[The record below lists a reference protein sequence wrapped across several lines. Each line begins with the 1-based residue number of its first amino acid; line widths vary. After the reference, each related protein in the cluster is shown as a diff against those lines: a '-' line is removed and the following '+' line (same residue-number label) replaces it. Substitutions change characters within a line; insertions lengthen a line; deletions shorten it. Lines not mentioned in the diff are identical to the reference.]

1 MKNIG
6 YIRVSTDGQ
15 DNSVITQREM
25 IENYSKLKGIEIHDY
40 FIDFGI
46 SGKNTIKREKY
57 LELIRLVEDGQINTI
72 ITTSLSRWSRNTLDL
87 LKSVEILKQ
96 HKVNF
101 EVIKEQVS
109 LNSPMGEF
117 FVSILGSIYTL
128 ERQLISE
135 RTKDVIKNKKM
146 NGKVYSRTP
155 YGYDKKPTN
164 ELDIKGNP
172 KNVLVENPLEQRVL
186 RKINRLRVKGDSYN
200 SISKF
205 LNRNKYTT
213 KMGKKFTK
221 ENVYSMLKTERKN
234 INLSSVNGWFR

>member
-1 MKNIG
+1 MIKEVKMKNIG

-15 DNSVITQREM
+15 DNSVRTQREM

-87 LKSVEILKQ
+87 LKSVEILKK
-96 HKVNF
+96 HKVSF

-109 LNSPMGEF
+109 LNTPMGEF

-128 ERQLISE
+128 ERQLTSE
-135 RTKDVIKNKKM
+135 RTKDVIQNKKKS
-146 NGKVYSRTP
+146 GKVYSRVP
-155 YGYDKKPTN
+155 YGYESQDGM
-164 ELDIKGNP
+164 L
-172 KNVLVENPLEQRVL
+172 LENPLEQRVL
-186 RKINRLRVKGDSYN
+186 RKIKRLRTKGDSYN
-200 SISKF
+200 NISTF
-205 LNRNKYTT
+205 LNRNKYMT

-221 ENVYSMLKTERKN
+221 ENVYSLLKTDRKN
-234 INLSSVNGWFR
+234 IGFSSVNG

>member
-146 NGKVYSRTP
+146 NGKVYSRIP

-221 ENVYSMLKTERKN
+221 ENVYSLLKTDRN
-234 INLSSVNGWFR
+234 IINSSSVNVWFW

>member
-1 MKNIG
+1 MTNEGNIMKIG
-6 YIRVSTDGQ
+6 YIRVSTDSQ
-15 DNSVITQREM
+15 DNSVITQKEM
-25 IENYSKLKGIEIHDY
+25 IENYSKLKGFEIDDY

-57 LELIRLVEDGQINTI
+57 LKLMEMVENGEVDTI

-87 LKSVEILKQ
+87 LKSVEVLKKN
-96 HKVNF
+96 KVSF

-128 ERQLISE
+128 ERQLTSE
-135 RTKDVIKNKKM
+135 RTKDVINNKKM

-155 YGYDKKPTN
+155 YGYESKDGM
-164 ELDIKGNP
+164 LI
-172 KNVLVENPLEQRVL
+172 ENPLEQRL
-186 RKINRLRVKGDSYN
+186 LKKIKRLRTKGDSYN

-205 LNRNKYTT
+205 LNRNKYST

-221 ENVYSMLKTERKN
+221 ENVYSLLKTERRN
-234 INLSSVNGWFR
+234 INLSSVNG

>member
-1 MKNIG
+1 MRYQYIWVMNKFLSIIQTKKKKIKKERKN
-6 YIRVSTDGQ
+6 
-15 DNSVITQREM
+15 
-25 IENYSKLKGIEIHDY
+25 
-40 FIDFGI
+40 
-46 SGKNTIKREKY
+46 
-57 LELIRLVEDGQINTI
+57 
-72 ITTSLSRWSRNTLDL
+72 
-87 LKSVEILKQ
+87 
-96 HKVNF
+96 
-101 EVIKEQVS
+101 
-109 LNSPMGEF
+109 
-117 FVSILGSIYTL
+117 
-128 ERQLISE
+128 E

-221 ENVYSMLKTERKN
+221 ENVYSLLKTDRN
-234 INLSSVNGWFR
+234 IINSSSVNV

>member
-1 MKNIG
+1 MKNKVKTMKIG
-6 YIRVSTDGQ
+6 YIRVSTDSQ
-15 DNSVITQREM
+15 DNSVITQKEM
-25 IENYSKLKGIEIHDY
+25 IENYSKLKGMEIDDY
-40 FIDFGI
+40 FVDFGI

-57 LELIRLVEDGQINTI
+57 LKLMEMVENGKIDTI
-72 ITTSLSRWSRNTLDL
+72 VTTSLSRWSRNTLDL
-87 LKSVEILKQ
+87 LKSVEVLKK
-96 HKVNF
+96 HKVSF

-128 ERQLISE
+128 ERQLTSE

-146 NGKVYSRTP
+146 NGKVYSRVP
-155 YGYDKKPTN
+155 YGYESKDGI
-164 ELDIKGNP
+164 LI
-172 KNVLVENPLEQRVL
+172 ENPLEQRLL
-186 RKINRLRVKGDSYN
+186 RKINTLRNKGESYN

-221 ENVYSMLKTERKN
+221 ENVYSLLKTERKN
-234 INLSSVNGWFR
+234 INLSSTNG

>member
-1 MKNIG
+1 
-6 YIRVSTDGQ
+6 
-15 DNSVITQREM
+15 M
-25 IENYSKLKGIEIHDY
+25 IENYSKLKGLEIDDY
-40 FIDFGI
+40 FVDFGI

-57 LELIRLVEDGQINTI
+57 LELMELVEDGKIDTI
-72 ITTSLSRWSRNTLDL
+72 VTTSLSRWSRNTLDL
-87 LKSVEILKQ
+87 LKSVEVLKK
-96 HKVNF
+96 HKVSF

-128 ERQLISE
+128 ERQLTSE

-146 NGKVYSRTP
+146 NGKVYSRIP
-155 YGYDKKPTN
+155 YGYDSKDGM
-164 ELDIKGNP
+164 LI
-172 KNVLVENPLEQRVL
+172 ENPLEQRLL
-186 RKINRLRVKGDSYN
+186 RKILRLRTKGDSYN

-221 ENVYSMLKTERKN
+221 ENVYSLLKTERKN
-234 INLSSVNGWFR
+234 INLSSVNG

>member
-1 MKNIG
+1 MKNEGKRMKIG
-6 YIRVSTDGQ
+6 YIRISVDKGN
-15 DNSVITQREM
+15 DNSVITQKEM
-25 IENYSKLKGIEIHDY
+25 IQNYSKLKGIEIDDY
-40 FIDFGI
+40 FVDFGI

-57 LELIRLVEDGQINTI
+57 LKLMEMVEDGKIDTI
-72 ITTSLSRWSRNTLDL
+72 VTTSLSRWSRNTLDL
-87 LKSVEILKQ
+87 LKSIEVLKK
-96 HKVNF
+96 HKVSF

-146 NGKVYSRTP
+146 NGKVYSRLP
-155 YGYDKKPTN
+155 FGYDSKDGM
-164 ELDIKGNP
+164 LI
-172 KNVLVENPLEQRVL
+172 ENPLEQRLL
-186 RKINRLRVKGDSYN
+186 RKINTLRNKGESYN
-200 SISKF
+200 SISNF

-221 ENVYSMLKTERKN
+221 GIVFNLLKIDREIINSSSTNV
-234 INLSSVNGWFR
+234 